1 MKLFSITRSFRIRP
15 AKNKRVSNQ
24 YLTQAR
30 PDKKFGNC
38 RRWVRVGFA
47 LVLSPAQVVTISP
60 VMAFGVLI
68 LLISWTRRYM
78 RAAKERRLHAEL
90 Q

>member
-1 MKLFSITRSFRIRP
+1 FRATLRFVTMVWGI
-15 AKNKRVSNQ
+15 V
-24 YLTQAR
+24 YLVEALL
-30 PDKKFGNC
+30 
-38 RRWVRVGFA
+38 RVGFA

-78 RAAKERRLHAEL
+78 RAAKERRLRAGIH
-90 Q
+90 